1 MKNKSASQQETAV
14 IKSYNIRCNC
24 LFHVLLIFQP
34 ESFQLLILSHLF
46 LECHK
51 VDSAAQFSPKQNN
64 KQTSLTIIRKGASLH
79 LNKK

>member
-1 MKNKSASQQETAV
+1 MKKKSASQQETAV

-24 LFHVLLIFQP
+24 LFRVLLLFQP
-34 ESFQLLILSHLF
+34 EPFQLLLLSHLF

-64 KQTSLTIIRKGASLH
+64 KKKQFDYHPQRCITSF
-79 LNKK
+79 N